1 MKKLVESSR
10 FKINILLM
18 LMTVFC
24 FSLSAFRY
32 YISDTKVFLFLNW
45 NLFLAWIPLLL
56 SSFVLAFNIKSKISL
71 LFIIIVWIL
80 FFPNSPYILTDLF
93 HLRARNDIPIWYDL
107 VVILSY
113 AWTGLICGFISLN
126 DIEKRLSDY
135 GRKNRINGVIV
146 FFLFMSSFGVYL
158 GRFLRWNSWDV
169 LNNPFGLFSDIVVR
183 LIYPMEYTKT
193 WGVTVL
199 MGLMLNF
206 MYFTFK
212 WAGTND
218 EKKIQ
223 PENKSLNGLE
233 QF

>member
-1 MKKLVESSR
+1 MKKLVGSSR
-10 FKINILLM
+10 FKISMLLV
-18 LMTVFC
+18 LMTAFC
-24 FSLSAFRY
+24 FSLSVFRY

-56 SSFVLAFNIKSKISL
+56 SSFILAFNIRSRISL
-71 LFIIIVWIL
+71 IFIIIIWIL

-93 HLRARNDIPIWYDL
+93 HLKARNEIPIWYDL
-107 VVILSY
+107 IVILSY

-126 DIEKRLSDY
+126 DIEQRLPYY
-135 GRKNRINGVIV
+135 GKKKMITGLII

-169 LNNPFGLFSDIVVR
+169 LNNPFGLFSDIIVR
-183 LIYPMEYTKT
+183 FIYPMEYTKT

-212 WAGTND
+212 WAGTNGQK
-218 EKKIQ
+218 ELQ
-223 PENKSLNGLE
+223 T
-233 QF
+233 

>member
-1 MKKLVESSR
+1 MNTFVASSR
-10 FKINILLM
+10 FKISLLLI

-56 SSFVLAFNIKSKISL
+56 SSCILAFNIKSKISL
-71 LFIIIVWIL
+71 IFISIVWIL

-93 HLRARNDIPIWYDL
+93 HLRARNSIPIWYDL
-107 VVILSY
+107 IVILSY

-126 DIEKRLSDY
+126 DIEKRLSEY
-135 GRKNRINGVIV
+135 GKRNSISGVIV

-169 LNNPFGLFSDIVVR
+169 LNNPFGLFSDIIVR

-199 MGLMLNF
+199 MGIMLNF

-218 EKKIQ
+218 EKELQ
-223 PENKSLNGLE
+223 PENKSFNGLE

>member
-1 MKKLVESSR
+1 MKKLVASSR
-10 FKINILLM
+10 FKINMLLI

-56 SSFVLAFNIKSKISL
+56 SSFILAFNIKSKISL
-71 LFIIIVWIL
+71 IFIIIVWIL

-93 HLRARNDIPIWYDL
+93 HLRARNSVPIWYDL
-107 VVILSY
+107 IVILSY

-126 DIEKRLSDY
+126 DIEKSLSEY
-135 GRKNRINGVIV
+135 GKRNSINVIII

-183 LIYPMEYTKT
+183 FIYPLEYTKT
-193 WGVTVL
+193 WGVTLL
-199 MGLMLNF
+199 MGIMLNF

-212 WAGTND
+212 WVETNND
-218 EKKIQ
+218 RVLKLEK
-223 PENKSLNGLE
+223 
-233 QF
+233 

>member
-1 MKKLVESSR
+1 
-10 FKINILLM
+10 
-18 LMTVFC
+18 MTVFC

-56 SSFVLAFNIKSKISL
+56 SSFILAFNIKSKISL
-71 LFIIIVWIL
+71 IFIIIVWIL

-93 HLRARNDIPIWYDL
+93 HLRARNSVPIWYDL
-107 VVILSY
+107 IVILSY

-126 DIEKRLSDY
+126 DIEKSLSEY
-135 GRKNRINGVIV
+135 GKRNSINAVII

-183 LIYPMEYTKT
+183 FIYPLEYTKT

-199 MGLMLNF
+199 MGIMLNF

-212 WAGTND
+212 WVETNND
-218 EKKIQ
+218 RELKLEK
-223 PENKSLNGLE
+223 
-233 QF
+233 

>member
-1 MKKLVESSR
+1 MKSFVESPR
-10 FKINILLM
+10 FKINILLI

-24 FSLSAFRY
+24 FGLSAFRY

-56 SSFVLAFNIKSKISL
+56 SSFILAFNIKSKISL
-71 LFIIIVWIL
+71 IFIIIVWIL

-93 HLRARNDIPIWYDL
+93 HLKARNDIPIWYDL
-107 VVILSY
+107 IVILSY
-113 AWTGLICGFISLN
+113 AWTGLICGFISLK
-126 DIEKRLSDY
+126 DIENRLSDY
-135 GRKNRINGVIV
+135 GNRNVINSVIV
-146 FFLFMSSFGVYL
+146 LFLFMSSFGVYL

-218 EKKIQ
+218 EKELQ
-223 PENKSLNGLE
+223 PENKSFNGLE

>member
-1 MKKLVESSR
+1 MKSFVESPR
-10 FKINILLM
+10 FKINILLI

-24 FSLSAFRY
+24 FGLSAFRY

-56 SSFVLAFNIKSKISL
+56 SSFILAFNIKSKISL
-71 LFIIIVWIL
+71 IFIMIVWIL
-80 FFPNSPYILTDLF
+80 FFPNSPYILTNLF
-93 HLRARNDIPIWYDL
+93 HLKARNDIPIWYDL
-107 VVILSY
+107 IVILSY
-113 AWTGLICGFISLN
+113 AWTGLICGFISLK
-126 DIEKRLSDY
+126 DIENRLSDY
-135 GRKNRINGVIV
+135 GNRNVINSVIV
-146 FFLFMSSFGVYL
+146 LFLFMSSFGVYL

-218 EKKIQ
+218 EKELQ
-223 PENKSLNGLE
+223 PENKSFNGLE

>member
-1 MKKLVESSR
+1 MKNVVESSR
-10 FKINILLM
+10 SKINVLLIM
-18 LMTVFC
+18 MTIFC

-56 SSFVLAFNIKSKISL
+56 SSFVLAFSIRSKISL
-71 LFIIIVWIL
+71 IFIIVVWIL

-93 HLRARNDIPIWYDL
+93 HLRARNEIPIWYDL
-107 VVILSY
+107 IVILSY

-135 GRKNRINGVIV
+135 GKRNVINGVIV

-183 LIYPMEYTKT
+183 FIYPMEYTKT
-193 WGVTVL
+193 WGVTLL
-199 MGLMLNF
+199 MGIMLNF

-212 WAGTND
+212 WAGTID
-218 EKKIQ
+218 EKELQ
-223 PENKSLNGLE
+223 PKNKSINELE

>member
-1 MKKLVESSR
+1 
-10 FKINILLM
+10 
-18 LMTVFC
+18 MTVFC
-24 FSLSAFRY
+24 FSLSVFRY
-32 YISDTKVFLFLNW
+32 CISDTKVFLFLNW

-56 SSFVLAFNIKSKISL
+56 SSLILAFNIRGKISVA
-71 LFIIIVWIL
+71 FIIVVWIL

-93 HLRARNDIPIWYDL
+93 HLRARNEIPIWYDL
-107 VVILSY
+107 IVILSY

-126 DIEKRLSDY
+126 DIEQRLSDY
-135 GRKNRINGVIV
+135 AGRNFITGLIL

-183 LIYPMEYTKT
+183 FIYPMEYTKT

-199 MGLMLNF
+199 MGIMLNF
-206 MYFTFK
+206 MYFTFR
-212 WAGTND
+212 WAGTDN
-218 EKKIQ
+218 EKVMQ
-223 PENKSLNGLE
+223 PENKPLHELE

>member
-1 MKKLVESSR
+1 MKKLVASSR
-10 FKINILLM
+10 FKINMLLI

-56 SSFVLAFNIKSKISL
+56 SSFIFAFNIKSKISL
-71 LFIIIVWIL
+71 IFIIIVWIL

-93 HLRARNDIPIWYDL
+93 HLRARNSVPIWYDL
-107 VVILSY
+107 IVILSY

-126 DIEKRLSDY
+126 DIEKSLSEY
-135 GRKNRINGVIV
+135 GKRNGINAVII

-183 LIYPMEYTKT
+183 FIYPLEYTKT

-199 MGLMLNF
+199 MGIMLNF

-212 WAGTND
+212 WVETNND
-218 EKKIQ
+218 KKLKLEK
-223 PENKSLNGLE
+223 
-233 QF
+233 

>member
-1 MKKLVESSR
+1 MKKLVASSR
-10 FKINILLM
+10 FKINMLLI

-56 SSFVLAFNIKSKISL
+56 SSFILAFNIRSKISL
-71 LFIIIVWIL
+71 IFIIIVWIL

-93 HLRARNDIPIWYDL
+93 HLRARNSVPVWYDL
-107 VVILSY
+107 IVILSY
-113 AWTGLICGFISLN
+113 AWTGLICGFISLH
-126 DIEKRLSDY
+126 DIEKSLSGY
-135 GRKNRINGVIV
+135 GKRSSINGVIV
-146 FFLFMSSFGVYL
+146 LFLFMSSFGVYL

-183 LIYPMEYTKT
+183 FIYPLEYTKT

-199 MGLMLNF
+199 MGIMLNF

-212 WAGTND
+212 WVETNN
-218 EKKIQ
+218 ERELK
-223 PENKSLNGLE
+223 PENKLL
-233 QF
+233 

>member
-1 MKKLVESSR
+1 MKTIVASSR
-10 FKINILLM
+10 FKINMLLI

-56 SSFVLAFNIKSKISL
+56 SSFILAFNIKSKISL
-71 LFIIIVWIL
+71 IFIIIVWIL

-93 HLRARNDIPIWYDL
+93 HLRARNSVPIWYDL
-107 VVILSY
+107 IVILSY

-126 DIEKRLSDY
+126 DIEKSLSEY
-135 GRKNRINGVIV
+135 GKRNSINAVII

-183 LIYPMEYTKT
+183 FIYPLEYTKT

-199 MGLMLNF
+199 MGIMLNF

-212 WAGTND
+212 WVETNND
-218 EKKIQ
+218 RELKLEK
-223 PENKSLNGLE
+223 
-233 QF
+233 

>member
-1 MKKLVESSR
+1 MRKFLESSR
-10 FKINILLM
+10 FKINMLLI
-18 LMTVFC
+18 LMTIFC

-56 SSFVLAFNIKSKISL
+56 SSFILAFNIKSKISL
-71 LFIIIVWIL
+71 IFIIIVWIL

-93 HLRARNDIPIWYDL
+93 HLKARNTIPIWYDL
-107 VVILSY
+107 IVILSY

-126 DIEKRLSDY
+126 DVEQRLSYYY
-135 GRKNRINGVIV
+135 GKRNFINGLIV

-183 LIYPMEYTKT
+183 FIYPLEYTKT
-193 WGVTVL
+193 WGVTLL
-199 MGLMLNF
+199 MGIMLNF

-212 WAGTND
+212 WMGTNNGRELQQ
-218 EKKIQ
+218 EKIN
-223 PENKSLNGLE
+223 P
-233 QF
+233 

>member
-1 MKKLVESSR
+1 
-10 FKINILLM
+10 
-18 LMTVFC
+18 
-24 FSLSAFRY
+24 
-32 YISDTKVFLFLNW
+32 VFLFLNW

-56 SSFVLAFNIKSKISL
+56 SSFILAFNIKSKISL
-71 LFIIIVWIL
+71 IFIIIIIIIIIVWIL

-93 HLRARNDIPIWYDL
+93 HLRARNSVPIWYDL

-126 DIEKRLSDY
+126 DSEKSLSEY
-135 GRKNRINGVIV
+135 GKRNSINAVIT

-183 LIYPMEYTKT
+183 FIYPLEYTKT

-199 MGLMLNF
+199 MGIMLNF

-212 WAGTND
+212 WVETNND
-218 EKKIQ
+218 RELKLQK
-223 PENKSLNGLE
+223 
-233 QF
+233 

>member
-1 MKKLVESSR
+1 MKNFFESSR
-10 FKINILLM
+10 LTITVLLI
-18 LMTVFC
+18 LMTLFC

-56 SSFVLAFNIKSKISL
+56 SSLVLAFNIRSKISL
-71 LFIIIVWIL
+71 VFIIIIWIL

-93 HLRARNDIPIWYDL
+93 HLRARNSIPIWYDL
-107 VVILSY
+107 IVILSY

-135 GRKNRINGVIV
+135 GKKNSINGIIV

-169 LNNPFGLFSDIVVR
+169 LHDPFGLFSDIVVR
-183 LIYPMEYTKT
+183 FIYPMEYTKT
-193 WGVTVL
+193 WGVTLL
-199 MGLMLNF
+199 MGIMLNL

-212 WAGTND
+212 WSGISE
-218 EKKIQ
+218 EKELQ
-223 PENKSLNGLE
+223 LGSKSLTGLE